1 MKKKSSMK
9 LLNVACNITK
19 EGSPLE
25 ARTEEIFFCLLTM
38 LTQWGEIISA
48 MKRIKQVRIQLKEI
62 FTSFYPLIILW

>member
-1 MKKKSSMK
+1 MK

-38 LTQWGEIISA
+38 LTQWVEIISA
-48 MKRIKQVRIQLKEI
+48 MKENIKMVRIKTIKFSHPSI
-62 FTSFYPLIILW
+62 H